1 MLLVLQPPALTMLMV
16 VTAWLIHA
24 FLGPWEPILRMPTVG
39 LLLMVLGFLFML
51 WARTAFTSRQTTLF
65 VGQSS
70 SHLVCEGPFR
80 VSRNPMYVG
89 VLVSLVGLTL
99 CVGTLPP
106 YMTVPTTFAV
116 FNFFHIPLEEGMLH
130 ESFGEQYLTYS
141 NEVRR

>member
-1 MLLVLQPPALTMLMV
+1 MGHDAAHAAGGTGVLRHDGARIRF
-16 VTAWLIHA
+16 TA
-24 FLGPWEPILRMPTVG
+24 RK
-39 LLLMVLGFLFML
+39 
-51 WARTAFTSRQTTLF
+51 TTLF

-99 CVGTLPP
+99 CVGTLPL

-116 FNFFHIPLEEGMLH
+116 FNFFHIPLEERQRHG
-130 ESFGEQYLTYS
+130 
-141 NEVRR
+141 RIPD